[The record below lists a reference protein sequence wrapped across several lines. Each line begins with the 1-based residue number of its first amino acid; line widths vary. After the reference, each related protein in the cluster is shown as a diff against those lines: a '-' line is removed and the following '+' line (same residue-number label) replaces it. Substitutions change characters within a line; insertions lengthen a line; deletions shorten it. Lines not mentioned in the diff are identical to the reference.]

1 VHYPEKAQGD
11 QHRRESEARADEEK
25 FNEQAEPTKKTC
37 PISVAPSGTQ
47 INLNAKLV
55 SS

>member
-1 VHYPEKAQGD
+1 LHYLEKAQGD
-11 QHRRESEARADEEK
+11 QHHRESAARANQAK
-25 FNEQAEPTKKTC
+25 FNEQAELKKKTC
-37 PISVAPSGTQ
+37 PISVALSGTQ